1 MALKYQL
8 DSLDGLPA
16 AESKHYTK
24 GSDGKFRLVLDGEH
38 PDTVKLE
45 EFRTNNVKLLKD
57 LSKFD
62 GIEPEAVKA
71 DKAKLTAFETAK
83 PNERITELETQLAAE
98 KTARAEAEQKAA
110 TNRVRDTIETKGLA
124 IGLRPNA
131 VDILRGKG
139 EPVFTVVNGVVQAKP
154 NTFSKTRPGE
164 LITVDEWLADQ
175 AREFPFLFLPSSGSG
190 AAPQPSGG
198 GTVSNV
204 PELRDPTPEQLGR
217 HADEIMAGK
226 LRVVTS
232 S

>member
-8 DSLDGLPA
+8 DTLDGLSPTDV
-16 AESKHYTK
+16 KHYTK
-24 GSDGKFRLVLDGEH
+24 TDDGKFRVVIEGE
-38 PDTVKLE
+38 PAESVKLS
-45 EFRTNNVKLLKD
+45 EFRDKNIALIKD
-57 LSKFD
+57 LARFD
-62 GIEPEAVKA
+62 GIDPEAVKA
-71 DKAKLTAFETAK
+71 DKAKLADLERAK
-83 PNERITELETQLAAE
+83 PNERITELEGQLAAE
-98 KTARAEAEQKAA
+98 KTARADAEQKAA

-190 AAPQPSGG
+190 SHPLPSGG
-198 GTVSNV
+198 GPGGV

-217 HADEIMAGK
+217 HADDILAGRMK
-226 LRVVTS
+226 VVTS